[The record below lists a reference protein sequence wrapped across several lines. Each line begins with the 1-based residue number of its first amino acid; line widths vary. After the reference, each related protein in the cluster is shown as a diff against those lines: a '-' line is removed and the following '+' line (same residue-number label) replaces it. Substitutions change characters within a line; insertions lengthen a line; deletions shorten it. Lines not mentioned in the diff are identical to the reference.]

1 MKTKLEN
8 LLDILIPE
16 SDGHPSAAQAISQ
29 ESLIADLTRMHDFA
43 LIENM
48 LQSLPENLAELGV
61 DQAEAEVSN
70 CEANFPKEFAILLN
84 AVYIAYYESPKVLR
98 RVNEKTGY
106 NINPPQPAGYSLE
119 EFDPTLLVNVRN
131 RQPFWKVDHG
141 NT

>member
-1 MKTKLEN
+1 MKTRLEN

-29 ESLIADLTRMHDFA
+29 ESLIADLSRMHDFA

-61 DQAEAEVSN
+61 DQAEAQVTH

-119 EFDPTLLVNVRN
+119 EFDPALLVNVRN
-131 RQPFWKVDHG
+131 RKPFWKVDHG
-141 NT
+141 ST